1 MSKGVKGVSDL
12 FTDNTQNLTDPESPT
27 PADSFQ
33 DTEAPVNATADAV
46 ANTDTDAGIDT
57 DVDTDM
63 DADTD
68 AGGDVPINADAS
80 AGTGILT
87 GENFSNIEGE
97 SPALSAPVQNVPFEE
112 WAEPTPT
119 LVQETEVTP
128 APVQAEPTPTPVPI
142 TATPVPDQ
150 SQQVTPFTPEQLA
163 KLQSALEQTSLDNVE
178 AVPGDSSEEYTID
191 DVYTLLSDWIDW
203 QKDQIELNSTQK
215 EEEKAQDEEQQAQ
228 LTEYRDYMTQQSR
241 NIFSITCLIFL
252 SVAFLSGI
260 LFSRIIWRKL

>member
-1 MSKGVKGVSDL
+1 MSDL

-87 GENFSNIEGE
+87 DENFSNIEGE
-97 SPALSAPVQNVPFEE
+97 SPAPSDPAQNVPFEE

-119 LVQETEVTP
+119 PVQEPEVTP

-150 SQQVTPFTPEQLA
+150 SQQVTPFTQEQLT

-191 DVYTLLSDWIDW
+191 DVYILLSEWIDW
-203 QKDQIELNSTQK
+203 QKDQMELNSTQK
-215 EEEKAQDEEQQAQ
+215 ETEKAQDEEQQAQ
-228 LTEYRDYMTQQSR
+228 LTEYRDYMIQQSR
-241 NIFSITCLIFL
+241 NIFSVTCLIFL

>member
-1 MSKGVKGVSDL
+1 MSDL
-12 FTDNTQNLTDPESPT
+12 FTDNTQNLTDSESPT

-33 DTEAPVNATADAV
+33 DAEVPVNTATDADTA
-46 ANTDTDAGIDT
+46 TDAGIDI
-57 DVDTDM
+57 DADADM
-63 DADTD
+63 HADTD
-68 AGGDVPINADAS
+68 ADINAGEDVPVNADAS

-87 GENFSNIEGE
+87 DENFSNIEGE

-119 LVQETEVTP
+119 PVQETEVIP

-142 TATPVPDQ
+142 TATPVPDRT
-150 SQQVTPFTPEQLA
+150 QQATPFTPEQLA

-203 QKDQIELNSTQK
+203 QKDQIELNNTQK

>member
-1 MSKGVKGVSDL
+1 MSDL
-12 FTDNTQNLTDPESPT
+12 FTDNTQNLTDSESPT

-33 DTEAPVNATADAV
+33 DAEVPVNATTNAD
-46 ANTDTDAGIDT
+46 TETDAGIGT

-63 DADTD
+63 DADAD
-68 AGGDVPINADAS
+68 ASKDVPINADAS

-97 SPALSAPVQNVPFEE
+97 SPVPSDPVQNVPFEE
-112 WAEPTPT
+112 WAEPTPIP
-119 LVQETEVTP
+119 VQETEVTP
-128 APVQAEPTPTPVPI
+128 APVQAEPTPTPVLI
-142 TATPVPDQ
+142 TVTPVPDQ
-150 SQQVTPFTPEQLA
+150 TQQVTLFTPEQLA

-178 AVPGDSSEEYTID
+178 AVPGDSSEEYTIG

-203 QKDQIELNSTQK
+203 QKDQIELNNTQK

-228 LTEYRDYMTQQSR
+228 LIEYRDYMTQQSR

>member
-1 MSKGVKGVSDL
+1 MSDL
-12 FTDNTQNLTDPESPT
+12 FTDNTQNLTNPESPT

-33 DTEAPVNATADAV
+33 DAEAPVNTATDADTATD
-46 ANTDTDAGIDT
+46 ANTATDAGIDI
-57 DVDTDM
+57 
-63 DADTD
+63 DADAEHADTGVD
-68 AGGDVPINADAS
+68 INAGEDVPVNADAS

-119 LVQETEVTP
+119 PVQETEVTP

-150 SQQVTPFTPEQLA
+150 SQQVTPFTPEQLT

-191 DVYTLLSDWIDW
+191 DVYVLLSDWIDW
-203 QKDQIELNSTQK
+203 QKDQMELNSTQK
-215 EEEKAQDEEQQAQ
+215 ETEKAKDEEQQAQ
-228 LTEYRDYMTQQSR
+228 LTEYRDYMIQQSK
-241 NIFSITCLIFL
+241 NIFSVTCLIFL